1 MSKKLI
7 IVSLLTFF
15 VVGFM
20 INGVTMAAYPEK
32 PITMI
37 VMYPAGGN
45 SDTFARALQPG
56 LEESLGVN
64 IVIQNVDGG
73 GGAVGFNQARVADP
87 DGYTVTI
94 PNNALFTLEGMGHV
108 NFGYEDFDMI
118 ARVILEDYTLTVNSD
133 LGWEE
138 FSEFIDAVEENPGK
152 YTIATSGVGSSSD
165 IVAKVL
171 LEKLG
176 LDMRIIPYGGGGELL
191 SAAMGGHVDA
201 IVQSPGE
208 VNSAVENG
216 DLITLA
222 LLGEER
228 NNLMPNVPTVKEL
241 GYDFSVNQWRGIG
254 TPKGVS
260 EEVVSAWEEA
270 VEHAVTNER
279 FIEVIEENFGATISP
294 AYGEEL
300 DDFVNRMANIFIPY
314 ARQASQ

>member
-1 MSKKLI
+1 MRKKLI

-15 VVGFM
+15 VVGFV
-20 INGVTMAAYPEK
+20 ISGVTMAAYPEK

-37 VMYPAGGN
+37 VMYPPGGN

-64 IVIQNVDGG
+64 IVIRNIDGG
-73 GGAVGFNQARVADP
+73 GGAVGFNEALAAEP

-94 PNNALFTLEGMGHV
+94 PNNALFTLEGMGYV

-118 ARVILEDYTLTVNSD
+118 ARVVLEDYTLTVNNE
-133 LGWEE
+133 LGWGN
-138 FSEFIDAVEENPGK
+138 FSEFMDAVKENPGEYK
-152 YTIATSGVGSSSD
+152 IATSGVGSSSD

-171 LEKLG
+171 LDKLG
-176 LDMRIIPYGGGGELL
+176 LNMQVIPYSGGGEPLT
-191 SAAMGGHVDA
+191 AVMGGHVDA

-208 VNSAVENG
+208 VKSAVENG
-216 DLITLA
+216 DLKTLA

-228 NNLMPNVPTVKEL
+228 NNLMPNVPTVSEL

-254 TPKGVS
+254 TPAGVN
-260 EEVVSAWEEA
+260 EEVIVAWEEA
-270 VEHAVTNER
+270 VEHAVTNPR
-279 FIEVIEENFGATISP
+279 FVEIIEEKWGATISP